1 MSISRDCPG
10 PIRQF
15 QVGETG
21 LIARSEIPGFM
32 RSVRCE
38 MATFY
43 QANASL
49 PKIYKDNMAA
59 ADRWTRK
66 AVANPRERAE
76 YLQRA
81 AVFREMAVLEGKNFP
96 VSSAL
101 SVPSIPSVSTYD
113 RAGRFSSRGSRSDKN
128 LDARF
133 LQLFYG
139 QTHRGLLVHG
149 DPALGIVECTPQDR
163 IPTSKT
169 SSHQSHSQMGV
180 PMHGCNSA
188 RRIA

>member
-10 PIRQF
+10 PIRRF

-43 QANASL
+43 QANANL
-49 PKIYKDNMAA
+49 QKIYKDNMAA

-101 SVPSIPSVSTYD
+101 SVPSIPSMSA
-113 RAGRFSSRGSRSDKN
+113 RPIAAKSNRNQGPRSRGESHPHPEKEGREPVP
-128 LDARF
+128 
-133 LQLFYG
+133 
-139 QTHRGLLVHG
+139 LLC
-149 DPALGIVECTPQDR
+149 PNE
-163 IPTSKT
+163 
-169 SSHQSHSQMGV
+169 
-180 PMHGCNSA
+180 
-188 RRIA
+188 